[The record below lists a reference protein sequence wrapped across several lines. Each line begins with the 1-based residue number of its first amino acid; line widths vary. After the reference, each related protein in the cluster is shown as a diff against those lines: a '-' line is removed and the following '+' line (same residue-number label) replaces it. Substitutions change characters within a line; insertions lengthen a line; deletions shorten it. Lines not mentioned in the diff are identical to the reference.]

1 MRSKEPIYNELKL
14 DNPRLSDDELITAML
29 THPILINRPIVITP
43 MGTRLCRPPEL
54 VLELLPQT

>member
-14 DNPRLSDDELITAML
+14 DNPSLSDDELITAML

-43 MGTRLCRPPEL
+43 MGTQLCRPPEL
-54 VLELLPQT
+54 LLELLPQT